1 MRPLPLT
8 TPAVAAAEP
17 AWSEARVTALADEDA
32 FRLDDGRLARRAAS
46 CLLQPLPGDRV
57 LAVALRGGECRI
69 AHVLD
74 RDAAAA
80 ACLSVAGAA
89 TLKLRAP
96 VLALEAISRLALRSL
111 GDAETSAAGNISLQG
126 RNLFVTAADAFVQHA
141 EHWVGRL
148 GHALLEARQLF
159 RLHGA
164 HAIIT
169 AEKDVKIDGER
180 ISMG

>member
-8 TPAVAAAEP
+8 PHASVAEP
-17 AWSEARVTALADEDA
+17 AWSEALVTAVADDEA
-32 FRLDDGRLARRAAS
+32 LRLDDGRLARRAAS
-46 CLLQPLPGDRV
+46 CLLQPQPGDRV
-57 LAVALRGGECRI
+57 LVVALGGGECRI

-80 ACLSVAGAA
+80 ACLSVAGAS
-89 TLKLRAP
+89 TVKLRAP
-96 VLALEAISRLALRSL
+96 QVALEAFSHLALRSL
-111 GDAETSAAGNISLQG
+111 GDAEATAAGNLSLQG

-169 AEKDVKIDGER
+169 AEKDVKIDDER